1 MIIKS
6 HNIFRGTFCVLL
18 GSLFFL
24 TSLHSQNTTP
34 ETELINR
41 FNRYRSQYIQ
51 EKLYVHTDKDSYVSR
66 EICWFRMYY
75 VDAFYNRPASISH
88 IAYLEVLDK
97 NNHPLLQQKVSLKP
111 GESNGSFIIPINM
124 PSGVYRLRAYT
135 SWMKNFSPE
144 YYFEKPIRIVNP
156 RNLQPDS
163 ILSKNKLYDIQFF
176 PEGGNMI
183 QNIETKVAFRVTDV
197 YGRGLDFEAILLNS
211 KADTVLRFRPLHM
224 GLGNFLFT
232 PSADQ
237 HYTAIFRFP
246 NGEKVSKDLPA
257 SLASGYVMNLTK
269 TTEGKLAI
277 KITSSPDLESRENYL
292 FVHGSHSFLPIV
304 SEKPDNHRSM
314 ILIDPENLED
324 GISRITLFNYAGQ
337 PMCER
342 LYFKYSKKNLVI
354 TASVDP
360 EYKTREKIN
369 LNLEIKDEEARSVD
383 ADMSM
388 AVYRLDS
395 LENGE
400 STDIRNYLYLTA
412 ELGSIESPAF
422 YFSEPLKSRESDMDN
437 LMMTQG
443 WRRFIW
449 NNPGE
454 TKQLPIVFSPEHN
467 GHIILGKLVDNN
479 TGYPVPDMNVYLST
493 PSTRTQFR
501 ATTSD
506 MGGLFTFEL
515 PGFYGSQELILQT
528 NPDED
533 STCHAEIMNPF
544 SDKYSERKLPEF
556 IIPTDK
562 TVILDQSIAEQ
573 VQFAFNDSRLNQF
586 NLQPVDT
593 NSFYVQPDESY
604 LLDNYTRFQTMEEV
618 MREYVV
624 SSNVTMKRDKF
635 QLYLVNKAEGSY
647 FKYAPLILID
657 GIPFFDA
664 NEFFQQDPLK
674 IKRLD
679 LLSKQYAL
687 GNQYFNGVLNAT
699 TYNGDLNGIKLNTRA
714 TVLDYPG
721 IPEQREFY
729 SPVYE
734 TEEQVNSPIP
744 DFRTLLYWSPY
755 LTSEIHDK
763 KSISF
768 YASDQPGKYA
778 IVIMG
783 LTNNGE
789 PGSRVVHFTV
799 TKRSAD

>member
-6 HNIFRGTFCVLL
+6 HNIFRSTFCVLFE
-18 GSLFFL
+18 SLFFL
-24 TSLHSQNTTP
+24 ASLYSQNTTP
-34 ETELINR
+34 EKELINE
-41 FNRYRSQYIQ
+41 FNQYRSRYMQ
-51 EKLYVHTDKDSYVSR
+51 EKLFVHTDKDSYVSR

-88 IAYLEVLDK
+88 IAYIEILDK

-111 GESNGSFIIPINM
+111 VESNGSFIIPINIS
-124 PSGVYRLRAYT
+124 SGVYRLRAYT

-144 YYFEKPIRIVNP
+144 YYFEKSIRIVNP

-163 ILSKNKLYDIQFF
+163 ILSKIKQYDIQFF
-176 PEGGNMI
+176 PEGGNMV

-197 YGRGLDFEAILLNS
+197 YGRGLDFEATLLNS
-211 KADTVLRFRPLHM
+211 KADTILRFHPLHK
-224 GLGNFLFT
+224 GLGNFIFT
-232 PSADQ
+232 PSENQ
-237 HYTAIFRFP
+237 QYTAIFRFP
-246 NGEKVSKDLPA
+246 DGEKMRKDLPA
-257 SLASGYVMNLTK
+257 SFASGYVMNLSK

-277 KITSSPDLESRENYL
+277 NITSSPDLESREYYL
-292 FVHGSHSFLPIV
+292 FVHGSHSFLPVV
-304 SEKPDNHRSM
+304 SEKQDNHQSI
-314 ILIDPENLED
+314 ILIDPEILED

-337 PMCER
+337 PLCER
-342 LYFKYSKKNLVI
+342 LYFKYPKKNLVL

-360 EYKTREKIN
+360 EYKTREKII
-369 LNLEIKDEEARSVD
+369 LNLGVTDQSGTPTD

-400 STDIRNYLYLTA
+400 ATDIRNYLYLTA
-412 ELGSIESPAF
+412 DLGSIESPGF

-449 NNPGE
+449 NNPAE
-454 TKQLPIVFSPEHN
+454 RKQLPIVFSPEHN

-479 TGYPVPDMNVYLST
+479 TGYPVPDINVYLSI

-501 ATTSD
+501 VTTSET
-506 MGGLFTFEL
+506 GGLFTFEL
-515 PGFYGSQELILQT
+515 PGFYGSQELILQI

-533 STCHAEIMNPF
+533 SSCHAEIMNPF
-544 SDKYSERKLPEF
+544 SDKYSERRLPEY
-556 IIPTDK
+556 IIPADK

-573 VQFAFNDSRLNQF
+573 VQYAFNGGRSNQF
-586 NLQPVDT
+586 NLQSVDT
-593 NSFYVQPDESY
+593 NSFYVQPDETY

-635 QLYLVNKAEGSY
+635 QLHLVNKAEGSY

-714 TVLDYPG
+714 TVMDYPG

-729 SPVYE
+729 SPSFE
-734 TEEQVNSPIP
+734 TEEQINSPIP
-744 DFRTLLYWSPY
+744 DFRTLLYWSPN
-755 LTSEIHDK
+755 LTSAIHDK
-763 KSISF
+763 KTISF
-768 YASDQPGKYA
+768 YTSDQPGKYA

-783 LTNNGE
+783 LTNDGQ
-789 PGSRVVHFTV
+789 PGSRVIHFTV
-799 TKRSAD
+799 NKRSQD